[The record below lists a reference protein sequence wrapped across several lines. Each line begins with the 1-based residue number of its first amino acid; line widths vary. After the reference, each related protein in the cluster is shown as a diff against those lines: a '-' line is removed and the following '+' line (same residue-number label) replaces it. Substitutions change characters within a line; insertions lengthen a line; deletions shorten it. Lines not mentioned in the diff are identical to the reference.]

1 MDKIKIG
8 VIGTGR
14 IGQMHVENLA
24 NMRDNF
30 EVTAIADPYAPN

>member
-14 IGQMHVENLA
+14 IGQMHGHHPL
-24 NMRDNF
+24 F
-30 EVTAIADPYAPN
+30 FILF